1 MNSLPNSVNYAEPIP
16 SLPDSTNKYSVA
28 LQPVNGQSF
37 SMGGNQIIFQFPN
50 RGYLQPDSVYL
61 RYKLVTANATTSS
74 NMIGCPF
81 SAPFQRVETQFGSI
95 TVDSINDWNQ
105 VNHILTN
112 LTMDIAQK
120 YGMQSGYGYST
131 SATTLSPTFTS
142 PSIEELDSRIIPA
155 AGETVYLSG
164 PVPCMLTNITD
175 KLLPLFAMPTISM
188 VFTTDALANVI
199 NPTGTV
205 TAMTLSNV
213 ELCFDFCEF
222 GPEVDAMVRGMG
234 QRIYVK
240 SQSFANASANVS
252 SGANGSQAIIFN
264 QRYASCKAAIVSFS
278 GAINN
283 KKFDAVDI
291 TNNSGDYSLS
301 ISGIQY
307 PQKSYSALNNKSGIL
322 QELRKCIGS
331 IYDKTNSMAI
341 NTLEFNR
348 LDSDV
353 NTSLTAPGKFY
364 LGFNLEKL
372 HSGSLLTGISTNN
385 SNISVN
391 INQSVASTVTRQCNL
406 LLVYDALI
414 EIDLLSKQS
423 SVKV

>member
-16 SLPDSTNKYSVA
+16 SLPENTQKYSVS
-28 LQPVNGQSF
+28 LQPVNGQTF
-37 SMGGNQIIFQFPN
+37 TVAGNQIIFQFPN
-50 RGYLQPDSVYL
+50 RGYLIPDSIYL
-61 RYKLVTANATTSS
+61 RYKLVTANATSAS
-74 NMIGCPF
+74 NMLGCPF
-81 SAPFQRVETQFGSI
+81 SAPFQRLETQFSSV

-112 LTMDIAQK
+112 LTMDVAQK
-120 YGMQSGYGYST
+120 YGMQSSYGY
-131 SATTLSPTFTS
+131 TTSPTPT
-142 PSIEELDSRIIPA
+142 IEELDSRAIPA
-155 AGETVYLSG
+155 AGETLYLAG

-188 VFTTDALANVI
+188 VFTTDSLSNII

-205 TAMTLSNV
+205 TSMTLSNV
-213 ELCFDFCEF
+213 ELCFDFVEF

-234 QRIYVK
+234 QKIYVK
-240 SQSFANASANVS
+240 SQSFSNASVNIPV
-252 SGANGSQAIIFN
+252 GQNGSSSLIFN
-264 QRYASCKAAIVSFS
+264 QRYASVKAAIVSFS

-283 KKFDAVDI
+283 KKFDAVDL
-291 TNNSGDYSLS
+291 TNNSGDYSIN

-307 PQKSYSALNNKSGIL
+307 PQKPYSALNNKGGIL

-331 IYDKTNSMAI
+331 VYDRNNSMAI

-353 NTSLTAPGKFY
+353 NTSTTAPGKFY

-391 INQSVASTVTRQCNL
+391 ITQSTASTVVRQCNL
-406 LLVYDALI
+406 LLVYDSLI
-414 EIDLLSKQS
+414 EIDVLTRQS

>member
-16 SLPDSTNKYSVA
+16 SLPESTIKYSVA
-28 LQPVNGQSF
+28 LQPVNGQTF
-37 SMGGNQIIFQFPN
+37 TMGGNQIIFQFPN

-61 RYKLVTANATTSS
+61 RYKAVIANATTAS
-74 NMIGCPF
+74 NILGCPF
-81 SAPFQRVETQFGSI
+81 SAPFQRVETQFGSV

-112 LTMDIAQK
+112 ITMDVAQK
-120 YGMQSGYGYST
+120 YGMQASYGYST
-131 SATTLSPTFTS
+131 SATPI
-142 PSIEELDSRIIPA
+142 IEELDSRIIPST
-155 AGETVYLSG
+155 GETVYFSG
-164 PVPCMLTNITD
+164 PVPCMLTNIND

-188 VFTTDALANVI
+188 VFTTDSLANII
-199 NPTGTV
+199 NPVGTV
-205 TAMTLSNV
+205 TGITLSNV

-234 QRIYVK
+234 QRLYIK
-240 SQSFANASANVS
+240 SQSFANASVS
-252 SGANGSQAIIFN
+252 IPTGSNGSQAIIFN

-278 GAINN
+278 GAVNN
-283 KKFDAVDI
+283 KKFDAVDQ
-291 TNNSGDYSLS
+291 TNATGDYSLN
-301 ISGIQY
+301 ISGVQY
-307 PQKSYSALNNKSGIL
+307 PQKPYSALNNKSGIL

-331 IYDKTNSMAI
+331 IYDKTNNMSV
-341 NTLEFNR
+341 NTVEFNR

-353 NTSLTAPGKFY
+353 NAVYTAPGKFY

-385 SNISVN
+385 SNITVN
-391 INQSVASTVTRQCNL
+391 INQSTASTVVRQCNL

-414 EIDLLSKQS
+414 EVDVLSRQS

>member
-16 SLPDSTNKYSVA
+16 SLPENTTKYSVS
-28 LQPVNGQSF
+28 LQPVNGQTF
-37 SMGGNQIIFQFPN
+37 TVANNQIIFQFPN
-50 RGYLQPDSVYL
+50 RGYLIPDSVYL
-61 RYKLVTANATTSS
+61 RYKQVVANATTASAI
-74 NMIGCPF
+74 IGCPF
-81 SAPFQRVETQFGSI
+81 SAPFQRVETQFGSV

-112 LTMDIAQK
+112 LTMDVAQK
-120 YGMQSGYGYST
+120 YGMQSSYGYSV
-131 SATTLSPTFTS
+131 SAPPTL
-142 PSIEELDSRIIPA
+142 EELDSRVIPI
-155 AGETVYLSG
+155 AGDTAYFAG
-164 PVPCMLTNITD
+164 PVPCMLTNISD

-188 VFTTDALANVI
+188 IFTTDSLANII

-205 TAMTLSNV
+205 TSITLSNV
-213 ELCFDFCEF
+213 ELCFDFVEF

-234 QRIYVK
+234 QKIYIK
-240 SQSFANASANVS
+240 SQSFSNASVNVA
-252 SGANGSQAIIFN
+252 SGQNGSTSLIFN
-264 QRYASCKAAIVSFS
+264 QRYASVKAAIVSFS

-283 KKFDAVDI
+283 KKFDAVDL
-291 TNNSGDYSLS
+291 TNNSGDYSIN
-301 ISGIQY
+301 ISGVQY
-307 PQKSYSALNNKSGIL
+307 PQKPYSALNSKGSIL

-331 IYDKTNSMAI
+331 VYDRGNNMAI

-385 SNISVN
+385 SNITVN
-391 INQSVASTVTRQCNL
+391 INQSVATTVVRQCNL
-406 LLVYDALI
+406 LLVYDSLI
-414 EIDLLSKQS
+414 EIDVLTKQS
-423 SVKV
+423 SVKC

>member
-16 SLPDSTNKYSVA
+16 SLPENTQKYSVS
-28 LQPVNGQSF
+28 LQPVNGQTF
-37 SMGGNQIIFQFPN
+37 TVANNQIIFQFPN
-50 RGYLQPDSVYL
+50 RGYLIPDSVYL
-61 RYKLVTANATTSS
+61 RYKLVTANATTAS
-74 NMIGCPF
+74 NMLGCPF
-81 SAPFQRVETQFGSI
+81 SAPISRVETQFGSV

-105 VNHILTN
+105 INHILTN
-112 LTMDIAQK
+112 LTMDVGQK
-120 YGMQSGYGYST
+120 YGMQSSYGYST
-131 SATTLSPTFTS
+131 SATPT
-142 PSIEELDSRIIPA
+142 IEELDSRVIPA
-155 AGETVYLSG
+155 VGETLYLAG

-188 VFTTDALANVI
+188 VFTTDSLSNII

-205 TAMTLSNV
+205 TSMTLSNV
-213 ELCFDFCEF
+213 ELCFDFVEF

-234 QRIYVK
+234 QNIYVK
-240 SQSFANASANVS
+240 SQSFSNASVNIPT
-252 SGANGSQAIIFN
+252 GQNGSSSLIFN
-264 QRYASCKAAIVSFS
+264 QRYASVKAAIVSFS
-278 GAINN
+278 GAVNN

-291 TNNSGDYSLS
+291 TNNTGDYSIN

-307 PQKSYSALNNKSGIL
+307 PQKPYSALNNKGGIL

-331 IYDKTNSMAI
+331 VYDRANAMAI
-341 NTLEFNR
+341 NTVEFNR

-353 NTSLTAPGKFY
+353 NSVYTAPGKFY

-391 INQSVASTVTRQCNL
+391 ISQSTASTVVRQCNL

-414 EIDLLSKQS
+414 EINTLTRQS

>member
-16 SLPDSTNKYSVA
+16 SLPESTIKYSVA
-28 LQPVNGQSF
+28 LQPVNGQTF

-61 RYKLVTANATTSS
+61 RYKAVIGNATTAS
-74 NMIGCPF
+74 NILGCPF
-81 SAPFQRVETQFGSI
+81 SAPFQRVETQFGSV

-112 LTMDIAQK
+112 VTMDVAQK
-120 YGMQSGYGYST
+120 YGMQASYGYST
-131 SATTLSPTFTS
+131 SATPI
-142 PSIEELDSRIIPA
+142 IEELDSRIIPA
-155 AGETVYLSG
+155 VGETAYFSG

-188 VFTTDALANVI
+188 VFTTDSLANVI
-199 NPTGTV
+199 NPTTTV
-205 TAMTLSNV
+205 TGITLSNV

-234 QRIYVK
+234 QRIYIK
-240 SQSFANASANVS
+240 SQSFANASVNIP
-252 SGANGSQAIIFN
+252 SGSNGSQAIIFN

-278 GAINN
+278 GAVNN
-283 KKFDAVDI
+283 KKFDAVDQ
-291 TNNSGDYSLS
+291 TNNTGDYSLN
-301 ISGIQY
+301 ISGVQY
-307 PQKSYSALNNKSGIL
+307 PQKPYSALNNKSGIL

-331 IYDKTNSMAI
+331 IYDKTNNMSV
-341 NTLEFNR
+341 NTVEFNR

-353 NTSLTAPGKFY
+353 NTVYTAPGKFY

-385 SNISVN
+385 SNITVN
-391 INQSVASTVTRQCNL
+391 INQSTASTVVRQCNL
-406 LLVYDALI
+406 LLVYDALL
-414 EIDLLSKQS
+414 EIDVLNKQA

>member
-16 SLPDSTNKYSVA
+16 SLPENTQKYSVS
-28 LQPVNGQSF
+28 LQPVNGQTF
-37 SMGGNQIIFQFPN
+37 TVAGNQIIFQFPN
-50 RGYLQPDSVYL
+50 RGYLIPDSIYL
-61 RYKLVTANATTSS
+61 RYKLVTANATSAS
-74 NMIGCPF
+74 NMLGCPF
-81 SAPFQRVETQFGSI
+81 SAPFQRLETQFSSV

-112 LTMDIAQK
+112 LTMDVAQK
-120 YGMQSGYGYST
+120 YGMQSSYGY
-131 SATTLSPTFTS
+131 TTSPTPT
-142 PSIEELDSRIIPA
+142 IEELDSRAIPA
-155 AGETVYLSG
+155 AGETIYLAG

-188 VFTTDALANVI
+188 VFTTDSLSNII
-199 NPTGTV
+199 NPTGPV
-205 TAMTLSNV
+205 TSMTLSNV
-213 ELCFDFCEF
+213 ELCFDFVEF

-234 QRIYVK
+234 QKIYVK
-240 SQSFANASANVS
+240 SQSFSNASVNIPV
-252 SGANGSQAIIFN
+252 GQNGSSSLIFN
-264 QRYASCKAAIVSFS
+264 QRYASVKAAIVSFS

-283 KKFDAVDI
+283 KKFDAVDL
-291 TNNSGDYSLS
+291 TNNSGDYSIN

-307 PQKSYSALNNKSGIL
+307 PQKPYSALNNKGGIL

-331 IYDKTNSMAI
+331 VYDRSNAMAI

-353 NTSLTAPGKFY
+353 NTSTTAPGKFY

-391 INQSVASTVTRQCNL
+391 ITQSTASTVVRQCNL
-406 LLVYDALI
+406 LLVYDSLI
-414 EIDLLSKQS
+414 EIDVLTRQS

>member
-16 SLPDSTNKYSVA
+16 SLPENTTKYSVS
-28 LQPVNGQSF
+28 LQPVNGQTF
-37 SMGGNQIIFQFPN
+37 TVANNQIIFQFPN
-50 RGYLQPDSVYL
+50 RGYLIPDSVYL
-61 RYKLVTANATTSS
+61 RYKQVVVNATTASAI
-74 NMIGCPF
+74 IGCPF
-81 SAPFQRVETQFGSI
+81 SAPFQRVETQFGSV

-112 LTMDIAQK
+112 LTMDVAQK
-120 YGMQSGYGYST
+120 YGMQSSYGYSV
-131 SATTLSPTFTS
+131 SAPPTL
-142 PSIEELDSRIIPA
+142 EELDSRVIPI
-155 AGETVYLSG
+155 AGDTAYLAG

-188 VFTTDALANVI
+188 IFTTDSLANII

-205 TAMTLSNV
+205 TSITLSNV
-213 ELCFDFCEF
+213 ELCFDFVEF

-234 QRIYVK
+234 QKIYIK
-240 SQSFANASANVS
+240 SQSFSNASVNVA
-252 SGANGSQAIIFN
+252 SGQNGSTSLIFN
-264 QRYASCKAAIVSFS
+264 QRYASVKAAIVSFS

-283 KKFDAVDI
+283 KKFDAVDL
-291 TNNSGDYSLS
+291 TNNSGDYSIN
-301 ISGIQY
+301 ISGVQY
-307 PQKSYSALNNKSGIL
+307 PQKPYSSLNSKGSIL

-331 IYDKTNSMAI
+331 VYDRGNNMAI

-353 NTSLTAPGKFY
+353 NPSLTAPGKFY

-385 SNISVN
+385 SNITVN
-391 INQSVASTVTRQCNL
+391 INQSVATTVVRQCNL
-406 LLVYDALI
+406 LLVYDSLI
-414 EIDLLSKQS
+414 EIDVLTRQS

>member
-16 SLPDSTNKYSVA
+16 SLPENTQKYSVS
-28 LQPVNGQSF
+28 LQPVNGQTF
-37 SMGGNQIIFQFPN
+37 TVANNQIIFQFPN
-50 RGYLQPDSVYL
+50 RGYLIPDSVYL
-61 RYKLVTANATTSS
+61 RYKLVTANATTAS
-74 NMIGCPF
+74 NMLGCPF
-81 SAPFQRVETQFGSI
+81 SAPFQRVETQFGSV

-112 LTMDIAQK
+112 LTLDVAQK
-120 YGMQSGYGYST
+120 YGMQSGYGY
-131 SATTLSPTFTS
+131 TTSPTPT
-142 PSIEELDSRIIPA
+142 IEELDSRAIPI

-188 VFTTDALANVI
+188 VFTTDSLSSII
-199 NPTGTV
+199 NPTGSV
-205 TAMTLSNV
+205 TSMTLSNV
-213 ELCFDFCEF
+213 ELCFDFVEF

-234 QRIYVK
+234 QKIYIK
-240 SQSFANASANVS
+240 SQSFSNASVNVPT
-252 SGANGSQAIIFN
+252 GQNGSSALIFN
-264 QRYASCKAAIVSFS
+264 QRYASVKAAIVSFS
-278 GAINN
+278 GAVNN
-283 KKFDAVDI
+283 KKFDAVDL
-291 TNNSGDYSLS
+291 TNNSGDYSIN

-307 PQKSYSALNNKSGIL
+307 PQKPYSALNNKAGIL

-331 IYDKTNSMAI
+331 VYDRFNSMAI
-341 NTLEFNR
+341 NNLEFNR

-353 NTSLTAPGKFY
+353 NQVYTAPGKFY

-385 SNISVN
+385 SNITVN
-391 INQSVASTVTRQCNL
+391 INQSIASTVVRQCNL
-406 LLVYDALI
+406 LLVYDSLI
-414 EIDLLSKQS
+414 EIDTLAKQS

>member
-16 SLPDSTNKYSVA
+16 SLPENTQKYSVS
-28 LQPVNGQSF
+28 LQPVNGQTF
-37 SMGGNQIIFQFPN
+37 TVANNQIIFQFPN
-50 RGYLQPDSVYL
+50 RGYLIPDSVYL
-61 RYKLVTANATTSS
+61 RYKLVTANATTAS
-74 NMIGCPF
+74 NMLGCPF
-81 SAPFQRVETQFGSI
+81 SAPFQRVETQFGSV

-112 LTMDIAQK
+112 LTMDVAQK
-120 YGMQSGYGYST
+120 YGMQSSYGYSV
-131 SATTLSPTFTS
+131 SATPT
-142 PSIEELDSRIIPA
+142 IEELDSRVIPI
-155 AGETVYLSG
+155 AGETLYLAG

-188 VFTTDALANVI
+188 VLTTDSLSNII

-205 TAMTLSNV
+205 TSMTLSNV
-213 ELCFDFCEF
+213 ELCFDFVEF

-234 QRIYVK
+234 QKIYVK
-240 SQSFANASANVS
+240 SQSFSNASVNIPT
-252 SGANGSQAIIFN
+252 GQNGSSSLIFN
-264 QRYASCKAAIVSFS
+264 QRYASVKAAIVSFS
-278 GAINN
+278 GAVNN

-291 TNNSGDYSLS
+291 TNNTGDYSIN

-307 PQKSYSALNNKSGIL
+307 PQKPYSALNNKGGIL

-331 IYDKTNSMAI
+331 VYDRANSMAI

-353 NTSLTAPGKFY
+353 NQVYTAPGKFY

-385 SNISVN
+385 SNITVN
-391 INQSVASTVTRQCNL
+391 ITQSTATGYVRQCNL
-406 LLVYDALI
+406 LLVYDSLV
-414 EIDLLSKQS
+414 EIDVLTRQS

>member
-16 SLPDSTNKYSVA
+16 SLPENTTKYSVS
-28 LQPVNGQSF
+28 LQPVNGQTF
-37 SMGGNQIIFQFPN
+37 TVANNQIIFQFPN
-50 RGYLQPDSVYL
+50 RGYLIPDSVYL
-61 RYKLVTANATTSS
+61 RYKQVVANATTASAI
-74 NMIGCPF
+74 IGCPF
-81 SAPFQRVETQFGSI
+81 SAPFQRVETQFGSV

-112 LTMDIAQK
+112 LTLDVAQK
-120 YGMQSGYGYST
+120 YGMQSSYGYSV
-131 SATTLSPTFTS
+131 SAPPTL
-142 PSIEELDSRIIPA
+142 EELDSRVIPL
-155 AGETVYLSG
+155 AGDTAYLAG

-188 VFTTDALANVI
+188 IFTTDSLANII

-205 TAMTLSNV
+205 TSITLSNV
-213 ELCFDFCEF
+213 ELCFDFVEF

-234 QRIYVK
+234 QKIYIK
-240 SQSFANASANVS
+240 SQSFSNASVNVA
-252 SGANGSQAIIFN
+252 SGQNGSTSLIFN
-264 QRYASCKAAIVSFS
+264 QRYASVKAAIVSFS

-283 KKFDAVDI
+283 KKFDAVDL
-291 TNNSGDYSLS
+291 TNGSGDYSIN

-307 PQKSYSALNNKSGIL
+307 PQKPYSALSNKGGIL

-331 IYDKTNSMAI
+331 VYDRSNAMAI

-385 SNISVN
+385 SNITVN
-391 INQSVASTVTRQCNL
+391 INQSVATTVVRQCNL
-406 LLVYDALI
+406 MLVYDALI
-414 EIDLLSKQS
+414 EIDVLTRQS